1 MLDMDRIKSDF
12 AHALRRRCSER
23 GCTLRLGGLGNHV
36 VLNGEELRPDR
47 QSRRLPPVCDCII
60 FVADGSIIVGI
71 VELKSRTAD
80 PGQIEKKLT
89 NSSRMALDIL
99 QNYID
104 RRIEPEFYHIV
115 LCKKWRTAEHG
126 AITNRKIRVRGKG
139 RKYDIITD
147 HCGVSLSTVISKYKK

>member
-23 GCTLRLGGLGNHV
+23 GCTLRLGGLGNHI
-36 VLNGEELRPDR
+36 VLKGEELCSDR
-47 QSRRLPPVCDCII
+47 QSRRLPMCDCII
-60 FVADGSIIVGI
+60 FVADGSIIIGI

-89 NSSRMALDIL
+89 NSSRIALDIL

-104 RRIEPEFYHIV
+104 TRIEPEFYHIV
-115 LCKKWRTAEHG
+115 LCKKWRTAEHT
-126 AITNRKIRVRGKG
+126 AIRNRKIKVRGKS